1 MLHVTVIFKNN
12 TFHWEI
18 MVESGIAKAVRLAKG
33 QSALARLL
41 KCSPQCVQRW
51 VKQGWPSLKGCARIE
66 EVLNGRVTRAELHPM
81 FAPLKLA

>member
-1 MLHVTVIFKNN
+1 
-12 TFHWEI
+12 

-51 VKQGWPSLKGCARIE
+51 VAQGRPSPKSCAGIE
-66 EVLNGRVTRAELHPM
+66 KVLNGRVTRAELHPL
-81 FAPLKLA
+81 FA